1 MPVWALIGVALTW
14 QANDDC
20 IKHFG
25 MSIPESLLRLAQKG
39 REVIRDINDSMRF
52 EWSSEFKTHR
62 AGDLEFLLSVSLRSD
77 QSREERDPHEEEAKQ
92 GPGLPSSG
100 GAGESFAVTNRKSD
114 TSRMWIHDAGVHYAY
129 RQSSLPSAVMMV
141 ISSSTALTTSAEDTV
156 WQSAAVFDAGLLSP
170 RAQLQMYDREV
181 LALPADLPESISQHD
196 TGVVLILN
204 RTRIISAVVPPN
216 DTALPS
222 WSRNSTNIG
231 VLAEVPV
238 AVTELLR
245 RSDGTVTLSLNT
257 WDRLL
262 RLQSVQQEQVR
273 RRYAMRKNEEV
284 GRDEGDADL
293 GLELEERVTSELV
306 LSWDTFSLTMI
317 HMVRT
322 TRRLTPASASASAAC
337 CGPTNINLITHSTGL
352 LNEHQTT
359 SKSHFVDDRRN
370 VTVTDGATTKS
381 CTKSGREP
389 HEDDRER
396 QAGMMVQ
403 VKEQPVLGVAGAAG
417 ISWQQLQQDSPAVPV
432 AATGNNSTT
441 PTRTPS
447 VEKTTGTVILAN
459 AAPVSFFSRLF
470 RRAQCVSSRS
480 APICNRMEDV
490 HGFNVR
496 SAVQHF
502 RLPRSTRRIF
512 RFPRA
517 SKHRHDSTWTTGDK
531 SSRNNAGSDQASAE
545 TTSSSSNIN
554 EILPS
559 PRVTIDSAFTKQD
572 PLQRESL
579 GGEPARVALLHDA
592 DMQRPGLLESAATG
606 RRGPAHEKEEIA
618 VPLAIAAEERASEK
632 SSSPLS
638 KNNESKNGADDRDDD
653 LHDAR
658 RKDKAAKHV
667 FKDGASRHEVDH
679 DPSMGA
685 VVLDDSRTTAEMR
698 KPVVRVPEITKQ
710 HRTPS
715 YAGMVEEEDGQAK
728 RTKPSRKMLQHQQGS
743 DDSVI
748 FLREQQMQQLGVGQR
763 HSSDA
768 EADAVASG
776 LKHEN
781 MSDVLGRDGEAV
793 KLDHRSG
800 LYEAQPAAARAP
812 ARDSK
817 HTANRDFLRDDND
830 NIQEFQTGWF
840 SFSRPSVFARFFG
853 FLAGCLVISILV
865 FLGLKSQK
873 QNENLKLKCEPHE
886 VASEDQ
892 NEDPTSA
899 SPLLDSKS
907 ASNGN
912 GADAA
917 GSSPRFQQ
925 EHRQDPAESVDGRQ
939 EDEERTSNGGNE
951 SPVGII
957 SAPDDVDDHEDDD
970 RQRHSISSTAPSK
983 AKRTTSTSDEEQLHE
998 AAHDAHCLEDTPLEQ
1013 RSTKRTLSKY
1023 APGSAVVVGVA
1034 HHDVAQVVIHAP
1046 ELDEHVDA
1054 KVAADHDVELL
1065 EDLYHGGTEGVR
1077 VNNFFNNYASSPST
1091 WSSGSGDVRSRPSR
1105 LQKNMDAGAVKQW
1118 WLSIAEQ
1125 FYAAAGSAAALGSA
1139 AAAGGPD
1146 MNSFVDQDDDEDLH
1160 SSAADSDVDE
1170 NEDSC
1175 MSMRSK
1181 DESEGY
1187 VSRTE
1192 LLIGRLPQ
1200 MYGREGQEKTITDTI
1215 DGDIWSLSWCVGE
1228 GETASGSVAG
1238 VPELDASRR
1247 PSRSGC
1253 RVIRYRQLGQS
1264 PAAFAALLYEMNEG
1278 GSTVL
1283 SQGIVLTR
1291 A

>member
-1 MPVWALIGVALTW
+1 MPG
-14 QANDDC
+14 
-20 IKHFG
+20 
-25 MSIPESLLRLAQKG
+25 
-39 REVIRDINDSMRF
+39 
-52 EWSSEFKTHR
+52 
-62 AGDLEFLLSVSLRSD
+62 
-77 QSREERDPHEEEAKQ
+77 
-92 GPGLPSSG
+92 
-100 GAGESFAVTNRKSD
+100 
-114 TSRMWIHDAGVHYAY
+114 
-129 RQSSLPSAVMMV
+129 
-141 ISSSTALTTSAEDTV
+141 
-156 WQSAAVFDAGLLSP
+156 
-170 RAQLQMYDREV
+170 
-181 LALPADLPESISQHD
+181 QHD
-196 TGVVLILN
+196 TGVLLILN
-204 RTRIISAVVPPN
+204 RARISAVVPPN
-216 DTALPS
+216 DTTLPS

-245 RSDGTVTLSLNT
+245 SSDGTVTLFLNT

-293 GLELEERVTSELV
+293 GLELEERVVTSELV

-403 VKEQPVLGVAGAAG
+403 VQEPVLGVAGAAG

-432 AATGNNSTT
+432 AATGNNSSSTT

-480 APICNRMEDV
+480 APICPRMEAV

-559 PRVTIDSAFTKQD
+559 PPVTIDSAFTKQE

-579 GGEPARVALLHDA
+579 GGQPARVALLHDA

-710 HRTPS
+710 HRTPG

-781 MSDVLGRDGEAV
+781 MSDVLGRDGEAD

-812 ARDSK
+812 PRDSK

-830 NIQEFQTGWF
+830 NIQEFQTGWYK
-840 SFSRPSVFARFFG
+840 
-853 FLAGCLVISILV
+853 I
-865 FLGLKSQK
+865 
-873 QNENLKLKCEPHE
+873 NKC
-886 VASEDQ
+886 
-892 NEDPTSA
+892 
-899 SPLLDSKS
+899 
-907 ASNGN
+907 
-912 GADAA
+912 
-917 GSSPRFQQ
+917 
-925 EHRQDPAESVDGRQ
+925 
-939 EDEERTSNGGNE
+939 
-951 SPVGII
+951 
-957 SAPDDVDDHEDDD
+957 
-970 RQRHSISSTAPSK
+970 
-983 AKRTTSTSDEEQLHE
+983 
-998 AAHDAHCLEDTPLEQ
+998 
-1013 RSTKRTLSKY
+1013 
-1023 APGSAVVVGVA
+1023 
-1034 HHDVAQVVIHAP
+1034 
-1046 ELDEHVDA
+1046 
-1054 KVAADHDVELL
+1054 
-1065 EDLYHGGTEGVR
+1065 
-1077 VNNFFNNYASSPST
+1077 
-1091 WSSGSGDVRSRPSR
+1091 
-1105 LQKNMDAGAVKQW
+1105 
-1118 WLSIAEQ
+1118 
-1125 FYAAAGSAAALGSA
+1125 
-1139 AAAGGPD
+1139 
-1146 MNSFVDQDDDEDLH
+1146 
-1160 SSAADSDVDE
+1160 
-1170 NEDSC
+1170 
-1175 MSMRSK
+1175 
-1181 DESEGY
+1181 
-1187 VSRTE
+1187 
-1192 LLIGRLPQ
+1192 
-1200 MYGREGQEKTITDTI
+1200 
-1215 DGDIWSLSWCVGE
+1215 
-1228 GETASGSVAG
+1228 
-1238 VPELDASRR
+1238 
-1247 PSRSGC
+1247 
-1253 RVIRYRQLGQS
+1253 
-1264 PAAFAALLYEMNEG
+1264 
-1278 GSTVL
+1278 
-1283 SQGIVLTR
+1283 
-1291 A
+1291 